1 MDNVALSVDVMN
13 EEFVNKLMNVVVS
26 YDIEG
31 AAKAAEDALQAG
43 VDPVVAIEDGLA
55 RGVRIVGDK
64 FGTAEVYLPELMVA
78 VEAMKQAM
86 KVLEPAIKEGE
97 RARRQ
102 SLGKV
107 IIGTIE
113 GDIHDIG
120 KSLVSAMLTVA
131 GFEVVDLGSDV
142 PVEVFIEKTREVK
155 PQVIGMSALM
165 TTTMLRMEEVI
176 RVLEKEGLR
185 KNVKVIVGGAPTS
198 KEWADKIGADGHG
211 GDAMEAV
218 EVMKNL
224 VGYKDH
230 D

>member
-1 MDNVALSVDVMN
+1 MN

>member
-1 MDNVALSVDVMN
+1 MN
-13 EEFVNKLMNVVVS
+13 EELVNKLMNVVIN
-26 YDIEG
+26 YDTEG

-43 VDPVVAIEDGLA
+43 VDPVVAIEEGLA
-55 RGVRIVGDK
+55 KGVRIVGDK
-64 FGTAEVYLPELMVA
+64 FGTAEVFLPELMVA
-78 VEAMKQAM
+78 VEAMKRAM
-86 KVLEPAIKEGE
+86 NILEPAIKKDAQ
-97 RARRQ
+97 ARRK
-102 SLGKV
+102 SLGKI

-131 GFEVVDLGSDV
+131 GFDVVDLGSDV
-142 PVEVFIEKTREVK
+142 SVEKFIEKTRETK

-165 TTTMLRMEEVI
+165 TTTMLRMKEVI
-176 RVLEKEGLR
+176 KNLQKEGLR

-218 EVMKNL
+218 EVIKAL
-224 VGYKDH
+224 VGYESH
-230 D
+230 N

>member
-1 MDNVALSVDVMN
+1 MN

-165 TTTMLRMEEVI
+165 TTTMLRMEEVV

-224 VGYKDH
+224 VGYKGH

>member
-1 MDNVALSVDVMN
+1 M
-13 EEFVNKLMNVVVS
+13 
-26 YDIEG
+26 
-31 AAKAAEDALQAG
+31 
-43 VDPVVAIEDGLA
+43 
-55 RGVRIVGDK
+55 
-64 FGTAEVYLPELMVA
+64 
-78 VEAMKQAM
+78 
-86 KVLEPAIKEGE
+86 
-97 RARRQ
+97 
-102 SLGKV
+102 GKV

-165 TTTMLRMEEVI
+165 TTTMLRMQKVI
-176 RVLEKEGLR
+176 EVLEKEGLR

-224 VGYKDH
+224 VGFKGH

>member
-1 MDNVALSVDVMN
+1 LDNVALSVDVMN

>member
-1 MDNVALSVDVMN
+1 MSVDMMS
-13 EEFVNKLMNVVVS
+13 EEFVNKLTNVVVS
-26 YDIEG
+26 YDTDG

-55 RGVRIVGDK
+55 KGVRIVGDK
-64 FGTAEVYLPELMVA
+64 FGSAEVYLPELMVA
-78 VEAMKQAM
+78 VEAMRQAL
-86 KVLEPAIKEGE
+86 KVLEPAIKESAK
-97 RARRQ
+97 ARRQ

-142 PVEVFIEKTREVK
+142 PVEVFIEKTRDIK

-165 TTTMLRMEEVI
+165 TTTMLRMQKVI
-176 RVLEKEGLR
+176 EILEKEGLR

-224 VGYKDH
+224 VGSPGH

>member
-1 MDNVALSVDVMN
+1 MS

-55 RGVRIVGDK
+55 RGMRIVGDK

-86 KVLEPAIKEGE
+86 KVLEPAIKEGG

-120 KSLVSAMLTVA
+120 KSLVSVMLTVA

-165 TTTMLRMEEVI
+165 TTTMLRMEEVV

-218 EVMKNL
+218 EVIKNL
-224 VGYKDH
+224 VGYKGH